1 MQKFS
6 WRTMIIF
13 IMVLLL
19 GVILIGLGIAYVGRL
34 KQDRRSFLNPLVTE
48 HLLETL
54 KTEAADSS
62 PIIQVDHSSREIMV
76 RSVGESAKVS
86 RSRGWRRP
94 RRGA

>member
-34 KQDRRSFLNPLVTE
+34 KQDRRSFLNPLVTRAFIGNVE
-48 HLLETL
+48 NRSGRL
-54 KTEAADSS
+54 KPNNSG
-62 PIIQVDHSSREIMV
+62 
-76 RSVGESAKVS
+76 RSL
-86 RSRGWRRP
+86 
-94 RRGA
+94 